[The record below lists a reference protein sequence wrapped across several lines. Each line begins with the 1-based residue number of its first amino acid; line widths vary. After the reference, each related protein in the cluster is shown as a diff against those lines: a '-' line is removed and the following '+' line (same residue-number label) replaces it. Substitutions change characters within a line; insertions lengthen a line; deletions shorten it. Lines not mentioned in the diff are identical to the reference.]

1 MSTISKIDQSTLGWV
16 KVEIDET
23 LKQARLALE
32 AFAGNTADNTSL
44 RFCVTYL
51 HQVVGTRQMVEL
63 DGPAMLAKEI
73 EALAEDVLN
82 EKIAP
87 ADKVFEQLTHAIL
100 ALPDYLARLQFG
112 KPDVPVRLLPIMN
125 ALRDARQAEAISEA
139 DLFTPDFSV
148 RPPSKGEKRQIS
160 EAEFSAIVKKMR
172 PVFQSALLNW
182 LRDLQNKEYLEKMT
196 EVLAALEQEA
206 NLSVIEQLFWVSGG
220 LLAALIAGDLEPSNA
235 NKKLLGQLDQQIK
248 KLVDG
253 AEKNLIRHSSQALI
267 KSILFEVGKVK
278 SNHEKVVQLK
288 RAFNL
293 DLLLGQASF
302 DAATDVQESPTPE
315 TLRSISAAFGKE
327 TEVAQELLSAYFDPI
342 QQDSNALNALS
353 ELLQKLAAT
362 PEMMQVAPLKTL
374 VDELV
379 EVCRAVMEGRLH
391 ASESV
396 SMQMASA
403 LLQIENSTRGI
414 QVADIAWKKQIEE
427 RIATLR
433 RLRSAGGGDIEI
445 VEGIEI
451 SDAALTETEFKQL
464 LSVVA
469 GEVHVNLRKIEE
481 ALETFAAHPQ
491 AIESIQQIPQH
502 LNQIEGALQILGQER
517 AAELIAITNQ
527 YIQDIQGG
535 LLIPDQAIFDALAVA
550 IGTIEV
556 YLEGL
561 KNDRPNIESLIGTA
575 LHDLDAAIGAKRSD
589 ATSSDP
595 VVHIAAIRQ
604 NLELWLD
611 DYNHHGALEALRQH
625 LQEIALLAQQQ
636 AQDKIATISAE
647 MNNLLQIVKDDPSR
661 MTQDILE
668 TLKKSFVALSSL
680 SGQHLHATKVA
691 SKEQQAGIENV
702 VVSQENQDLAVDF
715 LREPA
720 AAPAPT
726 PPPATGKP
734 DDFDEEIMQIFI
746 EDAKEV
752 LQRINTA
759 LPEWQANPD
768 NQNALLELRRGFH
781 TLKGSGRMVGASEIS
796 ELAWPVEHL
805 LSQIRDGKTA
815 VSGPIFALVEQVR
828 DVLPALIEQ
837 LAGGPA
843 PEVDVAVLRVRAS
856 ELANNRS
863 PSSPADENADFGEA
877 AIPDVALEPAFMEE
891 APLEQAP
898 SIDNTLLQIFTVEVQ
913 GHLTTIKQAAAD
925 SLNAPVPI
933 SAGLLRAAHTLQGSA
948 RALKL
953 FSMAEAYAEMEK
965 LSHALEDRQMP
976 LDDATIGLFGNLD
989 EGVTRLL
996 LALNNGK
1003 AIPRELNRLFDGL
1016 SHAFKEKIAHL
1027 HAHHPTDGP
1036 APGEVFAGVSV
1047 EEGLTLK
1054 TLPGSSTQAGSI
1066 IEETAET
1073 VDPGLVEIFN
1083 EEAADILDSIEE
1095 ALTHWRKD
1103 PTDTGNVKNIQRS
1116 LHTLKGGARMAGAMV
1131 IGNISHNTESL
1142 LRRVEEGQIAADA
1155 DLFDL
1160 LDEAHDAL
1168 VSATNQMQ
1176 DKRPVSSDL
1185 AALNTKLLN
1194 RLGGAPGEADTA
1206 FLGGNIVPGDS
1217 PGEEDEADFLRHMGS
1232 ASDKPERRERIKVQ
1246 TRLLSS
1252 LQNYAG
1258 EVSIARSRME
1268 QQIFGFREHLS
1279 ELNRNVA
1286 RFRDQ
1291 IRELE
1296 IQSESQI
1303 LYRAEH
1309 QHALVQPDFD
1319 PLEFD
1324 RYSKLQHVSRSLAE
1338 TLHDLSTI
1346 QTTLNNFAGE
1356 AETVLQQQARVNTDL
1371 QEGLMRTRMIS
1382 FSTQAARLRHIVRQT
1397 ARELGKRAELQITGS
1412 EVEVDRNVLERMIG
1426 PFEHMIRN
1434 AIGHGIES
1442 EIERKRAHKPLTGKI
1457 TIHTSHEGSEI
1468 VIRFSDDG
1476 GGLDVAAIRKQ
1487 AIARGLM
1494 DANADLSEEE
1504 IMQFILL
1511 SGFSTA
1517 QKVTH
1522 LSGRGVGMDVV
1533 HNEVKQ
1539 LGGSITAETGRGV
1552 GTTFIIRLPLT
1563 LSITQALM
1571 VYVGDQTFAVPIA
1584 SVVNILEVPIEKLN
1598 DISMGEK
1605 PLLHHEDQVYPFM
1618 HLGSRLGFPGPAR
1631 SKKVPVLLVKSG
1643 ARQIAV
1649 QVDGLGGTREVVIKS
1664 VGPQLSEIKGLAGA
1678 TILGDGRV
1686 VLIFD
1691 IGGLWTGDDT
1701 MPVVRAQKTAAS
1713 MESERSR
1720 PLIMVVDDSLTVRK
1734 ITSRH
1739 LQKQG
1744 MDVMVAKDG
1753 LDAVEQLRQQIPD
1766 VMLVDIEMLRM
1777 DGYELTT
1784 NVRSEPTLRH
1794 IPIIRSTSR
1803 AGAKHKDRAIQLG
1816 VDLYLSKPYQE
1827 DDLLRS
1833 IQAMLARRT
1842 IH

>member
-1 MSTISKIDQSTLGWV
+1 
-16 KVEIDET
+16 
-23 LKQARLALE
+23 
-32 AFAGNTADNTSL
+32 
-44 RFCVTYL
+44 
-51 HQVVGTRQMVEL
+51 
-63 DGPAMLAKEI
+63 
-73 EALAEDVLN
+73 
-82 EKIAP
+82 
-87 ADKVFEQLTHAIL
+87 
-100 ALPDYLARLQFG
+100 
-112 KPDVPVRLLPIMN
+112 
-125 ALRDARQAEAISEA
+125 
-139 DLFTPDFSV
+139 
-148 RPPSKGEKRQIS
+148 
-160 EAEFSAIVKKMR
+160 MR
-172 PVFQSALLNW
+172 PAFQSALLNW

-196 EVLAALEQEA
+196 EVLAALEREA

-253 AEKNLIRHSSQALI
+253 TETNLIRHSSQALI

-278 SNHEKVVQLK
+278 SSHEKVVQLK
-288 RAFNL
+288 HAFNL
-293 DLLLGQASF
+293 DLLLGQASL
-302 DAATDVQESPTPE
+302 DAVTDGEDLPAPE
-315 TLRSISAAFGKE
+315 TLKSIATAVGKE
-327 TEVAQELLSAYFDPI
+327 VEVAQQLLSAYFNPI
-342 QQDSNALNALS
+342 QPDRNALNALS
-353 ELLQKLAAT
+353 ELLQKLSAT
-362 PEMMQVAPLKTL
+362 LKMVQIAPLKAL
-374 VDELV
+374 IDELV
-379 EVCRAVMEGRLH
+379 EVCRAVIDGRLH

-396 SMQMASA
+396 TMRLAGA

-414 QVADIAWKKQIEE
+414 QAPDIAWKKQIDE

-433 RLRSAGGGDIEI
+433 NLHSAGGDDIEA

-464 LSVVA
+464 LGVVA
-469 GEVHVNLRKIEE
+469 GEVHVNLRKVEE
-481 ALETFAAHPQ
+481 ALETFAASPQ
-491 AIESIQQIPQH
+491 AVENIQQVPQY

-517 AAELIAITNQ
+517 AAELVAIANQ

-535 LLIPDQAIFDALAVA
+535 ILIPNQAIFDGLAVA
-550 IGTIEV
+550 IGTVEV

-561 KNDRPNIESLIGTA
+561 KNDRPNLENLIETA
-575 LHDLDAAIGAKRSD
+575 LQDLDAAIGAKRSD
-589 ATSSDP
+589 STSSDP

-611 DYNHHGALEALRQH
+611 DYNHQEALEALQKH
-625 LQEIALLAQQQ
+625 LLEITLLAQQQ

-647 MNNLLQIVKDDPSR
+647 MNQLLQIVKDDPSR
-661 MTQDILE
+661 MAQDIPE
-668 TLKKSFVALSSL
+668 AIKKSFVALSSL
-680 SGQHLHATKVA
+680 SGQHLHAAKVA
-691 SKEQQAGIENV
+691 PKEQRADIKNAAP
-702 VVSQENQDLAVDF
+702 QENQNAAVDS
-715 LREPA
+715 LRGPTPVSA
-720 AAPAPT
+720 PTPAAPA
-726 PPPATGKP
+726 AKP

-746 EDAKEV
+746 EDATDV
-752 LQRINTA
+752 LQKINA
-759 LPEWQANPD
+759 AFPEWQANPD
-768 NQNALLELRRGFH
+768 NQNALLELRRAFH

-796 ELAWPVEHL
+796 ELAWPIEQL
-805 LSQIRDGKTA
+805 LNQIRDGKTRA
-815 VSGPIFALVEQVR
+815 SEVIIALIQQVR

-837 LAGGPA
+837 LAGGPPPA
-843 PEVDVAVLRVRAS
+843 VDVAALRARAE
-856 ELANNRS
+856 ELANTL
-863 PSSPADENADFGEA
+863 PPLLDENADYGDASIPTLTIEA
-877 AIPDVALEPAFMEE
+877 AFMEE
-891 APLEQAP
+891 APAEEAP
-898 SIDNTLLQIFTVEVQ
+898 SIDSTLLQIFTVEVQ

-925 SLNAPVPI
+925 GSNALVPV

-953 FSMAEAYAEMEK
+953 LSMAEVYAEMEK
-965 LSHALEDRQMP
+965 LLHALEDRQMP
-976 LDDATIGLFGNLD
+976 LDDATLGLFGKLD

-1003 AIPRELNRLFDGL
+1003 AISHELNRLFDGL
-1016 SHAFKEKIAHL
+1016 SRAFKEKIAYL
-1027 HAHHPTDGP
+1027 HAQHPTDEP
-1036 APGEVFAGVSV
+1036 VPGGESV
-1047 EEGLTLK
+1047 LEM
-1054 TLPGSSTQAGSI
+1054 LPDSATGAGS
-1066 IEETAET
+1066 AET
-1073 VDPGLVEIFN
+1073 IDSELVEIFN

-1095 ALTHWRKD
+1095 ALTRWRND
-1103 PTDTGNVKNIQRS
+1103 PADTGSVKNIQRS
-1116 LHTLKGGARMAGAMV
+1116 LHTLKGGARMAGATA

-1142 LRRVEEGQIAADA
+1142 LRRVEDGQIAADV

-1160 LDEAHDAL
+1160 LEEARDAL
-1168 VSATNQMQ
+1168 VSGVNHMR

-1194 RLGGAPGEADTA
+1194 RLGGAPGKGDTG
-1206 FLGGNIVPGDS
+1206 FLGENIIPGDN
-1217 PGEEDEADFLRHMGS
+1217 PEEEDAADFLRHMGT
-1232 ASDKPERRERIKVQ
+1232 AREKPERREQIKVQ
-1246 TRLLSS
+1246 TRLLNN

-1279 ELNRNVA
+1279 ELNRNVI

-1303 LYRAEH
+1303 LYRADH
-1309 QHALVQPDFD
+1309 QEALVHSDFD

-1324 RYSKLQHVSRSLAE
+1324 RYSKLQHISRSLAE

-1346 QTTLNNFAGE
+1346 QMTMNNFAGE

-1397 ARELGKRAELQITGS
+1397 ARELDKRAELHIAGN

-1434 AIGHGIES
+1434 AIDHGIES
-1442 EIERKRAHKPLTGKI
+1442 EMERKRAHKPLTGKI
-1457 TIHTSHEGSEI
+1457 TVHTSHEGSEI
-1468 VIRFSDDG
+1468 IIRFSDDG
-1476 GGLDVAAIRKQ
+1476 GGLDVVAIRKQ

-1494 DANADLSEEE
+1494 APDANLSEEE

-1517 QKVTH
+1517 KKVTH

-1539 LGGSITAETGRGV
+1539 LGGSITAETERGV
-1552 GTTFIIRLPLT
+1552 GTTFVIRLPLT

-1571 VYVGDQTFAVPIA
+1571 VYVADQTFAVPLA
-1584 SVVNILEVPIEKLN
+1584 SVVNILEMPVEKLN
-1598 DISMGEK
+1598 TISMEEK
-1605 PLLHHEDQVYPFM
+1605 PLLHHEDHAYPFM
-1618 HLGSRLGFPGPAR
+1618 HLGARLGFVAPAR
-1631 SKKVPVLLVKSG
+1631 GTKVPVLLAKSG
-1643 ARQIAV
+1643 ARQIAI
-1649 QVDGLGGTREVVIKS
+1649 QVDGLGGTREVVIKTL
-1664 VGPQLSEIKGLAGA
+1664 GPQLSEIKGMAGA

-1686 VLIFD
+1686 ILILD
-1691 IGGLWTGDDT
+1691 IGGLWISDEA
-1701 MPVVRAQKTAAS
+1701 MHVVRAHRKAS
-1713 MESERSR
+1713 IAESERSR

-1766 VMLVDIEMLRM
+1766 VMLVDIEMPRM

-1784 NVRSEPTLRH
+1784 NVRSDPTLRH
-1794 IPIIRSTSR
+1794 IPIIMITSR
-1803 AGAKHKDRAIQLG
+1803 AGAKHKDRAMQLG
-1816 VDLYLSKPYQE
+1816 VDLYMSKPYQE
-1827 DDLLRS
+1827 DELLRS
-1833 IQAMLARRT
+1833 IETMLTRRT